1 MPIFHPRFYF
11 VFVHRGYEPPLMRA
25 PCRDRTD
32 VSGLEDRRNDL
43 YTNDAYIIIVVTD
56 ILRPIK

>member
-1 MPIFHPRFYF
+1 
-11 VFVHRGYEPPLMRA
+11 MRA